1 MTKKQDAPISDQD
14 LKKLMSDDMCFA
26 MRARRLS
33 RLLTRRYEDELRESG
48 LTVPQFTLLAAI
60 IKHEPIA
67 PADLGRRLDLEK
79 STLSRTVAKMIENGW
94 LKEGYENEG
103 RKGLATTG
111 PGRERLRQAASL
123 WRAIQARAIE
133 TFGPNS
139 DDMLDRMI
147 DMAHK
152 L

>member
-1 MTKKQDAPISDQD
+1 MTKKQDAPLSDTD

-33 RLLTRRYEDELRESG
+33 RLLTRRYEDELRDSG

-67 PADLGRRLDLEK
+67 PADLGLLLDIEK
-79 STLSRTVAKMIENGW
+79 STLSRTVAKMIRNNW
-94 LKEGYENEG
+94 LEEKYENKG

-111 PGRERLRQAASL
+111 PGRERLREASAS
-123 WRAIQARAIE
+123 WKAIQLRAVE

>member
-1 MTKKQDAPISDQD
+1 MIKKQDAPISDTD

-33 RLLTRRYEDELRESG
+33 RLLTRRYEDELRKYG

-60 IKHEPIA
+60 VKHEPIA
-67 PADLGRRLDLEK
+67 PADLGRRLDIEK
-79 STLSRTVAKMIENGW
+79 STLSRTVAKMLENNW
-94 LKEGYENEG
+94 LEERIGKGV
-103 RKGLATTG
+103 RQGLATTVL
-111 PGRERLRQAASL
+111 GRAKLRDAAPS
-123 WRAIQARAIE
+123 WKAIQARAIE